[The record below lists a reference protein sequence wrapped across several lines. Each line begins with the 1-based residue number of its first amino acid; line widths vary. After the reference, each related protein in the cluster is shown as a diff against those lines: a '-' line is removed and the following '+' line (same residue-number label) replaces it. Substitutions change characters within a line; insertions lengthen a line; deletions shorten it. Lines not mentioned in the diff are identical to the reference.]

1 MVMYSLDQL
10 QMFVTAARLGSFSA
24 SARQLG
30 KVQSAVSQGISN
42 LEIDLNVALF
52 DRSTRKPTLTREGKH
67 LLSFAEAILQ
77 QNKELGSAARALSE
91 QEESEICIAVD
102 DHLLVDAFFSL
113 MTAFSQRFPSTSVT
127 TITAASVDI
136 PDLIRHGRATL
147 GLMISDLTIPR
158 DVDIRYIGNLRCIPV
173 AAPDHPLARL
183 DTVTPSDLIPHRQ
196 ILIKGG
202 KGIATVHQQPL
213 SARFWYADD
222 HRTVRGFIARG
233 LGWTYLP
240 EHSADDM
247 IQAGQAVA
255 LAVTFDQKA
264 WTVPVEC
271 LQGKGHP
278 PGPALKWL
286 NQALNT
292 LLPG

>member
-1 MVMYSLDQL
+1 MYSLDQL

-24 SARQLG
+24 CARQLG

-52 DRSTRKPTLTREGKH
+52 DRSTRKPTLTLEGKH

-77 QNKELGSAARALSE
+77 QQKELGSAARALSK
-91 QEESEICIAVD
+91 QEESQICIAVD
-102 DHLLVDAFFSL
+102 DHLLKLAFFNL
-113 MTAFSQRFPSTSVT
+113 MAEFSQQFPSTSVT
-127 TITAASVDI
+127 TMTAASVDI
-136 PDLIRHGRATL
+136 PTLIRSGQANI
-147 GLMISDLTIPR
+147 GLMISDLTIPQ
-158 DVDIRYIGNLRCIPV
+158 DVEIRYIGNLRCLPV
-173 AAPDHPLARL
+173 AAPSHPLAGLESVR
-183 DTVTPSDLIPHRQ
+183 PSDLIPHRQ

-222 HRTVRGFIARG
+222 HRTVRGYIAHG

-240 EHSADDM
+240 EHSADEM
-247 IQAGQAVA
+247 IQAGLAKA
-255 LAVTFDQKA
+255 LPVTFDQKA

-271 LQGKGHP
+271 LQPKGQT
-278 PGPALKWL
+278 PGPALQWL